1 VPMSSVKPRA
11 LMIVRNYVTE
21 DSRVL
26 KSAWSLAEGGW
37 DVLVLGVST
46 DGGLDQF
53 TVGAAVVARV
63 PAKIIVRSTFAKRLV
78 ITLRYYKT
86 KSRLIAWAAVKFR
99 NAQHEL
105 EERIHHEGLPAVPG
119 LSRAVSV
126 MTPYAIA
133 FKPHVVHAH
142 DYTALPVA
150 AVIVERLRVA
160 GTESKLIYDA
170 HEYLQ
175 GVSHLSE
182 NALTAFTNAESEGA
196 ARADAVIVVSEEM
209 VPLLRDYLSLSF
221 DPIVVAN
228 DPVVEGRHESAA
240 DLRSA
245 CGLEAGVP
253 LLVYSGAVAPQRGLS
268 TVVAA
273 LPSMPGV
280 HLAIIAQP
288 TNPYVQ
294 PLVEAAKKSGVGDR
308 VHVLPY
314 VPNAELV
321 SYLSSADVGLIPIL
335 HQVNHEIS
343 LITKFGEYAQA
354 NLPILV
360 SDVRT
365 MAAEVRR
372 IGNGEVFVAGDVESF
387 IEAANKV
394 IGNLEKYRAAYT
406 PEVLFSRSWARQ
418 AEVLL
423 ELYAKLVSDL
433 DVTPIPEGK
442 HDFVLG
448 EVQPLTGPKEFA
460 R

>member
-1 VPMSSVKPRA
+1 MSSEKPRA
-11 LMIVRNYVTE
+11 LMIVRNSVTE

-37 DVLVLGVST
+37 DVLVLGVSS

-53 TVGAAVVARV
+53 TIGAAVIARV
-63 PAKIIVRSTFAKRLV
+63 PAKITLRSTFLARV
-78 ITLRYYKT
+78 ARRLRYYKD
-86 KSRLIAWAAVKFR
+86 RLKKRLFPKA
-99 NAQHEL
+99 
-105 EERIHHEGLPAVPG
+105 LPAIPG
-119 LSRAVSV
+119 LSRAISV

-133 FKPHVVHAH
+133 FRPHVVHAH
-142 DYTALPVA
+142 DYTALPIA
-150 AVIVERLRVA
+150 AVLVERLRVA

-170 HEYLQ
+170 HEYLP
-175 GVSHLSE
+175 GVSHLSP
-182 NALTAFTNAESEGA
+182 TGQIAFTTAEKEGA
-196 ARADAVIVVSEEM
+196 AKADAVIVVSEEM
-209 VPLLRDYLSLSF
+209 APLIREYLSLSF

-228 DPVVEGRHESAA
+228 DPVVEGRLESVV

-245 CGLEAGVP
+245 CGLESGVP
-253 LLVYSGAVAPQRGLS
+253 LMVYSGAVAPQRGLS

-280 HLAIIAQP
+280 HLAIVAQP
-288 TNPYVQ
+288 SNPYVQ
-294 PLVEAAKKSGVGDR
+294 PLVEAAQKAGAGDR
-308 VHVLPY
+308 IHVLPY

-335 HQVNHEIS
+335 HRLNHEIS

-365 MAAEVRR
+365 MAAEVQR
-372 IGNGEVFVAGDVESF
+372 IGNGEVFVAEDVQSF
-387 IEAANKV
+387 IGAAKKV
-394 IGNLEKYRAAYT
+394 LGDPDKYRAAYT
-406 PEVLFSRSWARQ
+406 AEVLFSRSWARQ

-423 ELYAKLVSDL
+423 ALYADLVA
-433 DVTPIPEGK
+433 DVGLEPLAAGS
-442 HDFVLG
+442 HDFLLG
-448 EVQPLTGPKEFA
+448 EVKPLSGPKEFA

>member
-1 VPMSSVKPRA
+1 MSMPSTKPRA
-11 LMIVRNYVTE
+11 LMIVRNSVTE

-37 DVLVLGVST
+37 DVLVLGVSS
-46 DGGLDQF
+46 DGGVDQF
-53 TVGAAVVARV
+53 TVGTAVVARV
-63 PAKIIVRSTFAKRLV
+63 PAKITVRSTFLARLGRKVRYYRARLKKRLFPH
-78 ITLRYYKT
+78 
-86 KSRLIAWAAVKFR
+86 A
-99 NAQHEL
+99 
-105 EERIHHEGLPAVPG
+105 LPAIPG
-119 LSRAVSV
+119 LARAIGV
-126 MTPYAIA
+126 MTPYALA
-133 FKPHVVHAH
+133 FKPHVIHAH
-142 DYTALPVA
+142 DYTALPIA
-150 AVIVERLRVA
+150 TALAERLGVA

-175 GVSHLSE
+175 GVHHLSPL
-182 NALTAFTNAESEGA
+182 AHVAYTNAEKAGA
-196 ARADAVIVVSEEM
+196 ERSDVVIVVSEEM
-209 VPLLRDYLSLSF
+209 GPLIRDYLSLDF

-228 DPVVEGRHESAA
+228 DPVVEGRRESVAN
-240 DLRSA
+240 LRSA
-245 CGLEAGVP
+245 CGLEADIP
-253 LLVYSGAVAPQRGLS
+253 LLVYSGAVAPQRGLG
-268 TVVAA
+268 TVVEA

-288 TNPYVQ
+288 SNPHVQ
-294 PLVEAAKKSGVGDR
+294 ALVEKAQRTGVGDR
-308 VHVLPY
+308 IHILPY

-335 HQVNHEIS
+335 HRPNHEIS

-372 IGNGEVFVAGDVESF
+372 IGNGEVFVADDVTSF

-394 IGNLEKYRAAYT
+394 LSDLDKYCVAYT
-406 PEVLFSRSWARQ
+406 PEVLYSRSWSRQ

-423 ELYAKLVSDL
+423 DIYANLVADAGLKPVPS
-433 DVTPIPEGK
+433 GS

-448 EVQPLTGPKEFA
+448 EVKPLSGPREFV

>member
-1 VPMSSVKPRA
+1 MPSIKPRA
-11 LMIVRNYVTE
+11 LMIVRNSVTE

-37 DVLVLGVST
+37 DVLVLGVSS

-63 PAKIIVRSTFAKRLV
+63 PAKITLRSTFLARVGRKARYYRARLRKRLFPH
-78 ITLRYYKT
+78 
-86 KSRLIAWAAVKFR
+86 A
-99 NAQHEL
+99 
-105 EERIHHEGLPAVPG
+105 LPAIPG
-119 LSRAVSV
+119 LARAVGV
-126 MTPYAIA
+126 MTPYALA
-133 FKPHVVHAH
+133 FKPHVIHAH
-142 DYTALPVA
+142 DYTALPIA
-150 AVIVERLRVA
+150 TALVERL
-160 GTESKLIYDA
+160 GTSGIKSKLIYDA

-175 GVSHLSE
+175 GVHHLSPL
-182 NALTAFTNAESEGA
+182 AHLAYTNAEKAGA
-196 ARADAVIVVSEEM
+196 AKSDAVIVVSEEM
-209 VPLLRDYLSLSF
+209 GPLIRDYLSLDF
-221 DPIVVAN
+221 DPVVVAN
-228 DPVVEGRHESAA
+228 DPVVEGRRESVAN
-240 DLRSA
+240 LRSS
-245 CGLEAGVP
+245 CGLESGTP
-253 LLVYSGAVAPQRGLS
+253 LLVYSGAVAPQRGLG
-268 TVVAA
+268 TVVDA

-288 TNPYVQ
+288 SNPHVQ
-294 PLVEAAKKSGVGDR
+294 ALVETAQKIGAGDR

-335 HQVNHEIS
+335 HRPNHEIS

-372 IGNGEVFVAGDVESF
+372 IGNGEVFIADDVASF

-394 IGNLEKYRAAYT
+394 LGNLDKYRAAYT
-406 PEVLFSRSWARQ
+406 PEVLYSRSWSRQ

-423 ELYAKLVSDL
+423 NLYANLVADSGL
-433 DVTPIPEGK
+433 KPISTGS

-448 EVQPLTGPKEFA
+448 EVRPLSGPKEFS

>member
-1 VPMSSVKPRA
+1 MSMPSTKPRA
-11 LMIVRNYVTE
+11 LMIVRNSVTE

-37 DVLVLGVST
+37 DILVLGVSS
-46 DGGLDQF
+46 DGGVDQF
-53 TVGAAVVARV
+53 TVGTAVVARV
-63 PAKIIVRSTFAKRLV
+63 PAKITVRSTFLARLGRKVRYYRARFKKRL
-78 ITLRYYKT
+78 
-86 KSRLIAWAAVKFR
+86 FP
-99 NAQHEL
+99 NA
-105 EERIHHEGLPAVPG
+105 LPAIPG
-119 LSRAVSV
+119 LARAIGV
-126 MTPYAIA
+126 MTPYALA
-133 FKPHVVHAH
+133 FKPHVIHAH
-142 DYTALPVA
+142 DYTALPIA
-150 AVIVERLRVA
+150 TALAERLGVS
-160 GTESKLIYDA
+160 GTESKMIYDA

-175 GVSHLSE
+175 GVHHLSPL
-182 NALTAFTNAESEGA
+182 AHVAYTNAEKAGA
-196 ARADAVIVVSEEM
+196 ERSDVVIVVSEEM
-209 VPLLRDYLSLSF
+209 GPLIRDYLSLNF

-228 DPVVEGRHESAA
+228 DPVVEGRHESVAN
-240 DLRSA
+240 LRSA
-245 CGLEAGVP
+245 CGLEVGIP
-253 LLVYSGAVAPQRGLS
+253 LLVYSGAVAPQRGLG
-268 TVVAA
+268 TVVEA

-288 TNPYVQ
+288 SNPHVQ
-294 PLVEAAKKSGVGDR
+294 ALVEKAQRTGAGDR
-308 VHVLPY
+308 IHVLPY

-335 HQVNHEIS
+335 HRPNHEIS

-372 IGNGEVFVAGDVESF
+372 IGNGEVFVADDVASF

-394 IGNLEKYRAAYT
+394 LGDLDKYRVAYT
-406 PEVLFSRSWARQ
+406 PEVLYSRSWSRQ

-423 ELYAKLVSDL
+423 DIYANLVADAGLKPVPS
-433 DVTPIPEGK
+433 GS

-448 EVQPLTGPKEFA
+448 EVRPLSGPREFV

>member
-11 LMIVRNYVTE
+11 LMIVRNAVTE

-37 DVLVLGVST
+37 DVLVLGVSS
-46 DGGLDQF
+46 DGGVDQF
-53 TVGAAVVARV
+53 TIGAATVARV
-63 PAKIIVRSTFAKRLV
+63 PAKIIPRLTFMKRVVRA
-78 ITLRYYKT
+78 LRYYKA
-86 KSRLIAWAAVKFR
+86 KWSVLAWAARGFR
-99 NAQHEL
+99 DVQHKL
-105 EERIHHEGLPAVPG
+105 EGMIRHDGPPVVPG
-119 LSRAVSV
+119 LSRALLV

-133 FKPHVVHAH
+133 FKPNVVHAH

-150 AVIVERLRVA
+150 TVLVERLRVA
-160 GTESKLIYDA
+160 GTDAKLIYDA

-175 GVSHLSE
+175 GVGHLSPS
-182 NALTAFTNAESEGA
+182 ALAAFTRAEREGA
-196 ARADAVIVVSEEM
+196 AKADAVIVVSEEM
-209 VPLLRDYLSLSF
+209 GPLIREYLSLGF

-228 DPVVEGRHESAA
+228 DPVVEGRHESVA

-245 CGLEAGVP
+245 CGLEPGVP
-253 LLVYSGAVAPQRGLS
+253 LMVYAGAVAPQRGLA

-273 LPSMPGV
+273 LPSLSGV

-288 TNPYVQ
+288 TNPYVR
-294 PLVEAAKKSGVGDR
+294 PLVEAAEKTGVGDR

-335 HQVNHEIS
+335 HQLNHEIS

-365 MAAEVRR
+365 MAAEVKR
-372 IGNGEVFVAGDVESF
+372 IGNGEVFVADDVDSF
-387 IEAANKV
+387 VEAANKV
-394 IGNLEKYRAAYT
+394 LGDLQKYRAAYT
-406 PEVLFSRSWARQ
+406 AEVLFQRSWARQ

-423 ELYAKLVSDL
+423 ALYANLVSEG
-433 DVTPIPEGK
+433 DVKPVSTGS
-442 HDFVLG
+442 HDFVIG
-448 EVQPLTGPKEFA
+448 EVKPLSGPKEFA